1 MDITKNKTAKKT
13 KTIIIPLS
21 VHRDIK
27 TISAETNQPIYKVVS
42 EMLKLYKAANIF
54 NLSKD

>member
-42 EMLKLYKAANIF
+42 EMLKVYKVVNIF
-54 NLSKD
+54 NFPKE